1 MAVHDLILSA
11 LLEHPLIAT
20 TPLILLIAARV
31 VYRLYL
37 HPIAHIPGPLI
48 PKLTSLWLYY
58 HAYIGD
64 EASVIHRLHAQYG
77 SFVRVAPNEVDI
89 SDADAIQP
97 IYVAKGG
104 FLKAPCYANF
114 DIDGHKSI
122 YRPPKLFPA
131 SAH

>member
-11 LLEHPLIAT
+11 ALDHPLIAT
-20 TPLILLIAARV
+20 AAPLILLIVARL

-37 HPIAHIPGPLI
+37 HPIAHIPGPLL

-77 SFVRVAPNEVDI
+77 PLVRVAPNEVDI
-89 SDADAIQP
+89 SDADAIHP
-97 IYVAKGG
+97 IPG
-104 FLKAPCYANF
+104 APPRGA
-114 DIDGHKSI
+114 
-122 YRPPKLFPA
+122 
-131 SAH
+131 